1 MDAIRIKSIGTIKDT
16 GLLNICG
23 VTLILGESAEGRNLL
38 LRIICFMR
46 WFEEKACQS
55 TKEDSWTSLSG
66 GELKEKMS
74 KFGVPME
81 ALEENSQILY
91 DGEFIHLSWIQGR
104 KVHLRIKGYRRGS
117 APVAGFLPSDRF
129 TPPVSGLTE
138 LFSLHDDA
146 KVMLEGR
153 KDISMP
159 NLPYASFYK
168 TEDGFFY
175 VHDEKEKDLIGTIL
189 PSASIA
195 LVAGGMLGR
204 VGKSSGRVERE
215 IVGCTRLGVEDVDAD
230 LSEGNAYGL
239 VKLMYGM
246 VHECNWKN
254 RKQDKESSI
263 VMSSVRSAEYDAM
276 RRIVDEMDGRIG
288 SGDMS
293 CYYLCDDGMCVRMSL
308 TT

>member
-1 MDAIRIKSIGTIKDT
+1 MDTIRIKNIGVIKDS
-16 GLLNICG
+16 GILNLCG

-46 WFEEKACQS
+46 WFEEKVCLS
-55 TKEDSWTSLSG
+55 TKEDGWTSLSG

-74 KFGVPME
+74 KFGVSME
-81 ALEENSQILY
+81 AFGDDSQILY
-91 DGEFIHLSWIQGR
+91 DGEFITMSWIQGR

-117 APVAGFLPSDRF
+117 VPVAGFLPSDRF

-138 LFSLHDDA
+138 LLSIHDDA
-146 KVMLEGR
+146 KVMLEWR

-159 NLPYASFYK
+159 NLPYTSFYK
-168 TEDGFFY
+168 TDDGFFY

-215 IVGCTRLGVEDVDAD
+215 IVGCTHLGVEDVDAGMIKGD
-230 LSEGNAYGL
+230 SFLL
-239 VKLMYGM
+239 VKMLYGM
-246 VHECNWKN
+246 IHECNGKS
-254 RKQDKESSI
+254 RRQDKESSI
-263 VMSSVRSAEYDAM
+263 VMSSGRSAEYDAM
-276 RRIVDEMDGRIG
+276 RRIVDGIDGRVWD
-288 SGDMS
+288 GDMS

>member
-1 MDAIRIKSIGTIKDT
+1 MDAIRIKSIGVIKDT
-16 GLLNICG
+16 GLLNLCG

-46 WFEEKACQS
+46 WFEEKVCLS
-55 TKEDSWTSLSG
+55 SKEDGWASLSG

-81 ALEENSQILY
+81 AFGEDSHIHY
-91 DGEFIHLSWIQGR
+91 DGAFITMSWMQGR
-104 KVHLRIKGYRRGS
+104 KVCLRIKGCRRGS
-117 APVAGFLPSDRF
+117 VPLAGFLPSDRF
-129 TPPVSGLTE
+129 TVSVEGLTE
-138 LFSLHDDA
+138 LLSLHDDA
-146 KVMLEGR
+146 KGMLER
-153 KDISMP
+153 MKDISMP
-159 NLPYASFYK
+159 NLPYTSFYK

-215 IVGCTRLGVEDVDAD
+215 IVGCTHLGVEDVDAG
-230 LSEGNAYGL
+230 LREGNAYGL

-246 VHECNWKN
+246 VHECNGKN
-254 RKQDKESSI
+254 RRQDKESSI
-263 VMSSVRSAEYDAM
+263 VMSSGRSAEYDAM
-276 RRIVDEMDGRIG
+276 RRIVDEMDERIWN
-288 SGDMS
+288 GDMS
-293 CYYLCDDGMCVRMSL
+293 CYHLCDDGMCVRMSL

>member
-1 MDAIRIKSIGTIKDT
+1 MDAIRIKNIGVIKDT
-16 GLLNICG
+16 GILNLCV

-38 LRIICFMR
+38 LRIICFTR
-46 WFEEKACQS
+46 WFEERVCLS

-74 KFGVPME
+74 RFGVPME
-81 ALEENSQILY
+81 ALEEDSQILY
-91 DGEFIHLSWIQGR
+91 DGEFIHLSWIHGR
-104 KVHLRIKGYRRGS
+104 KVGLRIKGCRRCS
-117 APVAGFLPSDRF
+117 VPLAGFLPSDRF

-146 KVMLEGR
+146 KVMLEWR

-159 NLPYASFYK
+159 NLPYTSFYK
-168 TEDGFFY
+168 TDDGFFY

-215 IVGCTRLGVEDVDAD
+215 IVGCTHLGVEDVDAGMTKGD
-230 LSEGNAYGL
+230 SFLL
-239 VKLMYGM
+239 LKMLYGM
-246 VHECNWKN
+246 IYECNGNN
-254 RKQDKESSI
+254 RRQDKESSI
-263 VMSSVRSAEYDAM
+263 VMTSGRSAEYDAM
-276 RRIVDEMDGRIG
+276 RRIVDEMDGRIWN
-288 SGDMS
+288 GDMS
-293 CYYLCDDGMCVRMSL
+293 CYFLCDDGMCVRMSL
-308 TT
+308 T

>member
-1 MDAIRIKSIGTIKDT
+1 MDAIRIKNIGVIKDT
-16 GLLNICG
+16 GILNLCG

-38 LRIICFMR
+38 LRIICFTR
-46 WFEEKACQS
+46 WFEERVCLS

-74 KFGVPME
+74 RFGVPME
-81 ALEENSQILY
+81 ALEEDSQILY

-117 APVAGFLPSDRF
+117 VPVAGFLPSDRF

-138 LFSLHDDA
+138 LLSLHDDA
-146 KVMLEGR
+146 KVMLEWR

-159 NLPYASFYK
+159 NLPYTSFYK

-195 LVAGGMLGR
+195 LIAGGMLGR
-204 VGKSSGRVERE
+204 VGKSSGRDRRE
-215 IVGCTRLGVEDVDAD
+215 IVGCAHLGIEDVDTGMTKGD
-230 LSEGNAYGL
+230 SFLL
-239 VKLMYGM
+239 VKMLYGM
-246 VHECNWKN
+246 IHECNGKN
-254 RKQDKESSI
+254 RRQDKESSI
-263 VMSSVRSAEYDAM
+263 VMSSGWSAEYNTMQMIAGDID
-276 RRIVDEMDGRIG
+276 RSHWDGY
-288 SGDMS
+288 MS
-293 CYYLCDDGMCVRMSL
+293 CYHLCDDGMCVRMNL
-308 TT
+308 A